1 MIKATAETRVR
12 MQNRL
17 IREVIDAVGGQ
28 KCWATYTLYLQE
40 LLDAVKLL
48 VHSCCADVNAREV
61 WSSQYMPQ
69 HPATPFCNCT
79 WSHGWAAVVPKVF
92 HFAIISPKLDCGI
105 VRKESC
111 YRTTLECTELILSQM
126 FVKADC
132 MTGCLIL
139 CTCGKAGPI
148 NSTLES
154 YLGKQS
160 ECPLVTNC
168 RLELP
173 LGAVKELQSRT
184 STNLLSE

>member
-1 MIKATAETRVR
+1 MP
-12 MQNRL
+12 
-17 IREVIDAVGGQ
+17 
-28 KCWATYTLYLQE
+28 WS
-40 LLDAVKLL
+40 
-48 VHSCCADVNAREV
+48 SCCTAVVLMLMPKKV
-61 WSSQYMPQ
+61 WSSQYTPQ
-69 HPATPFCNCT
+69 HPATPFCNCM

-132 MTGCLIL
+132 TTGCLIL

-160 ECPLVTNC
+160 EYPLVTNC
-168 RLELP
+168 RLKP